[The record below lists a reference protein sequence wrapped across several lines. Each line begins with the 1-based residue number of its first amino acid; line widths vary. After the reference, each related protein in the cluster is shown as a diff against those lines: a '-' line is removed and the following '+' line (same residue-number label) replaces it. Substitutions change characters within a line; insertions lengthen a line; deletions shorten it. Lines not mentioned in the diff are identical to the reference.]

1 MIRIGPAGWSYRDW
15 EGIVYPRQKRF
26 DQLRYLSGF
35 FPTIEVNSTF
45 YGPPRARITQ
55 SWIERTDHV
64 PDFRFTL
71 KLGRNFTHQR
81 GPLDEVEIQQWKEG
95 AAPLGEAGKLG
106 ALLVQ
111 FPWSFKNRH
120 ESRDYL
126 ARLVEPF
133 SEFPLVVEFR
143 HGSWGRPEVLELLRD
158 LGTAICN
165 VDQPLIGNSLPA
177 QSHVTSPIGYF
188 RCHGRNHQDW
198 FREGAG
204 RDDRYNY
211 LYNTEELDRQL
222 DLVAG
227 MREQA
232 EDVYIIYNNHFQG
245 QAVVNA
251 LQLRHRLEGRIPK
264 IPELLASA
272 YPEMNEMAKSTDP

>member
-1 MIRIGPAGWSYRDW
+1 MIRIGPAGWSCRDW

-111 FPWSFKNRH
+111 
-120 ESRDYL
+120 
-126 ARLVEPF
+126 
-133 SEFPLVVEFR
+133 
-143 HGSWGRPEVLELLRD
+143 
-158 LGTAICN
+158 
-165 VDQPLIGNSLPA
+165 
-177 QSHVTSPIGYF
+177 
-188 RCHGRNHQDW
+188 
-198 FREGAG
+198 
-204 RDDRYNY
+204 
-211 LYNTEELDRQL
+211 
-222 DLVAG
+222 
-227 MREQA
+227 
-232 EDVYIIYNNHFQG
+232 DVYIIYNNHFQG

-272 YPEMNEMAKSTDP
+272 YPEMNELAKSTDP

>member
-1 MIRIGPAGWSYRDW
+1 MIRIGPAGWSCRDW

-111 FPWSFKNRH
+111 WHCHVKGVGPQRPAWIPFQAAALAVSHTLNASFRNR
-120 ESRDYL
+120 L
-126 ARLVEPF
+126 NVN
-133 SEFPLVVEFR
+133 
-143 HGSWGRPEVLELLRD
+143 LLR
-158 LGTAICN
+158 
-165 VDQPLIGNSLPA
+165 
-177 QSHVTSPIGYF
+177 
-188 RCHGRNHQDW
+188 
-198 FREGAG
+198 
-204 RDDRYNY
+204 
-211 LYNTEELDRQL
+211 
-222 DLVAG
+222 
-227 MREQA
+227 
-232 EDVYIIYNNHFQG
+232 
-245 QAVVNA
+245 
-251 LQLRHRLEGRIPK
+251 K
-264 IPELLASA
+264 
-272 YPEMNEMAKSTDP
+272 

>member
-15 EGIVYPRQKRF
+15 EGVVYPKQTQL
-26 DQLRYLSGF
+26 DQLRYLPEF
-35 FPTIEVNSTF
+35 FTTIEVNSTF
-45 YGPPRARITQ
+45 YGPPRARTTQ
-55 SWIERTDHV
+55 SWVERTDHA

-81 GPLDEVEIQQWKEG
+81 GPFDPDEIQQWKEG

-106 ALLVQ
+106 ALLIQ

-126 ARLVEPF
+126 ARLVEHF

-143 HGSWGRPEVLELLRD
+143 HGSWGRPEILEFLRD
-158 LGTAICN
+158 LGTAVCN
-165 VDQPLIGNSLPA
+165 VDQPLIGDSLSP
-177 QSHVTSPIGYF
+177 QCHVTSPVGYF
-188 RCHGRNHQDW
+188 RCHGRNYHDW
-198 FREGAG
+198 FREEAG

-211 LYNTEELDRQL
+211 LYDKEELDQQY
-222 DLVAG
+222 DLVEG

-232 EDVYIIYNNHFQG
+232 EEVYVIYNNHYQG

-251 LQLRHRLEGRIPK
+251 LQLRQRIEGK
-264 IPELLASA
+264 IPGIPEPLART
-272 YPEMNEMAKSTDP
+272 YPEMSELLTGDP